1 MSEPRRVSKR
11 PLVVRFGAL
20 GDMIMLIP
28 LLSALAERW
37 GGPCDLVAAGGS
49 PRGVM
54 LGLDCVGE
62 IHTIQSRK
70 TPFFLSP
77 GQWALVR
84 WLRRRGPSPTY
95 VVAEMPKVDWLLER
109 GGIPASHRLSMG
121 DLQRGDVEHAV
132 AYYRRFGAQDP
143 PHYRGRG
150 AAPATV
156 GDPRLAVSTE
166 EIEDCRGW
174 LNDLGWTGQPLVLFQ
189 TQSRRL
195 KRGRWPEER
204 WVAVVRSVLDA
215 LPEAWAL
222 LLGAPAEAPQV
233 EVLRQACGDPRV
245 HNAAHDLG
253 LRRLFALTTLAH
265 SCISLD
271 SGPAHV
277 AAACGCP
284 VVVLMGMADPRRN
297 RPSGPPGSVE
307 IVTSVPEAEWPAS
320 RAEWEAWHQV
330 AAIEVPAVVAAWR
343 RLETG

>member
-1 MSEPRRVSKR
+1 MSER

-28 LLSALAERW
+28 LLSSLAERW
-37 GGPCDLVAAGGS
+37 DGPCDLVAAGGS
-49 PRGVM
+49 PRLVM
-54 LGLDCVGE
+54 QGLDCVGR
-62 IHTIQSRK
+62 IHTLRTRK
-70 TPFFLSP
+70 TPFVLSP

-95 VVAEMPKVDWLLER
+95 VVEEMPKVDWLLER
-109 GGIPASHRLSMG
+109 GGVPASHRLSMG
-121 DLQRGDVEHAV
+121 DLPRGDVEHAV
-132 AYYRRFGAQDP
+132 AYSRRLAAHDP
-143 PHYRGRG
+143 PHYRGR
-150 AAPATV
+150 APAPPAAV
-156 GDPRLAVSTE
+156 DPRLAVAPE
-166 EIEDCRGW
+166 EVEDCRQW
-174 LNDLGWTGQPLVLFQ
+174 LVGLGWQGQPLVLFQ

-204 WVAVVRSVLDA
+204 WVAVVKTVLED
-215 LPEAWAL
+215 LPEAWTL
-222 LLGAPAEAPQV
+222 LLGAPQEAPAV
-233 EVLRQACGDPRV
+233 EVLRQACGDQRV
-245 HNAAHDLG
+245 RNAAHDLG

-265 SCISLD
+265 SCVSLD

-297 RPSGPPGSVE
+297 RPLGGAGKVE
-307 IVTSVPEAEWPAS
+307 IVTAVPEAKWPAS

-343 RLETG
+343 WLEGR